1 MSRARST
8 TASTAGSTTG
18 SLAGSTSSKSPAV
31 SFIDSKIPGGLPYP
45 DVDGI
50 SPTTSTQLSMAS
62 RVHERRSEFT
72 RPQATRIRVG
82 SWNVAA
88 FKGTELD
95 LAGWFVRGKGVSEA
109 LSGMSLSDKNTD
121 RTEGFEEQEARWSKY
136 QSTIPKHDPGSLPAG
151 EEVGIY
157 ALGLQEVVD
166 ISSAAEALRPYT
178 DPAPAN
184 KFKEAVQSK
193 LPPGYELVAE
203 RQLIGLLLLIWA
215 SPTVL
220 PQISWTST
228 TSVGTGL
235 MGYMGNKGAV
245 TARIVLGG
253 TTRLVFINSHLS
265 AGTGKAEAE
274 RRNWDAQQVEARTRF
289 DPIVCDQL

>member
-1 MSRARST
+1 MSRTRST
-8 TASTAGSTTG
+8 TSSTAG
-18 SLAGSTSSKSPAV
+18 SLAGSTGSKSPAV
-31 SFIDSKIPGGLPYP
+31 SFIDSKIPGGFPCP
-45 DVDGI
+45 DIDGT
-50 SPTTSTQLSMAS
+50 SPTTSTQLSLAS

-72 RPQATRIRVG
+72 RQHDVRIRVG

-109 LSGMSLSDKNTD
+109 LSGLSVSGDHHGKH
-121 RTEGFEEQEARWSKY
+121 TEGFDQQEARWSKY
-136 QSTIPKHDPGSLPAG
+136 RSTIPKHDPGSLPANG
-151 EEVGIY
+151 DVGIY

-184 KFKEAVQSK
+184 KYKEAVQSA
-193 LPPGYELVAE
+193 LPPGYQLVAE

-215 SPTVL
+215 SPTVA
-220 PQISWTST
+220 PQISWVST

-253 TTRLVFINSHLS
+253 TTRLVFVNSHLS

-274 RRNWDAQQVEARTRF
+274 RRNWDAEQVEARTRF
-289 DPIVCDQL
+289 DPIVL